1 MTTVEMPLI
10 LDNAMDEVSM
20 QVDLDDVDDLF
31 GDGVPLALPPRPPS
45 KRLHQ
50 RLDELRRT
58 GSCQGVAWSK
68 TGTIASIAPGGHSLE
83 LRYLCVDP
91 KTAQWGL
98 SDSTHFTPSTSFPG
112 GPITHL
118 TWSPTNTASEL
129 AVIDSVGRTS
139 IFNFSTNLN
148 RPSRVRGWDT
158 DPVDDLHAVVGTYW
172 LNLMPTHASKV
183 HPLYSLATKAGD
195 KYNYEPSFVPIS
207 GPYHPNPSRS
217 ALITVT
223 TRGLLKMFWYQANG
237 RLEETKIDLESVTS
251 ADDLITHASICSD
264 MKRAVLFVALMTQS
278 KQLRVVH
285 VKILWDGSKS
295 ESQQAQQQPPN
306 RPLNPSL
313 SVKHVA
319 VSTWLNGEQ
328 GSLLDS
334 AMPKVSLLEFLPTS
348 PNQATK
354 KMAAPVIIAVRSF
367 VPTLSS
373 PYNQEMQ
380 SSIDVWELQADS
392 QQNVHPAFEKL
403 GARRSSVGQP
413 NQDPLCL
420 RKLDSIVVDKVIIG
434 ITQVPLGKSLCFAY
448 NDGTVEYRDRFTLQ
462 PMYNEVNLDR
472 ITSLLEVGF
481 DQDGGSGCLQNA
493 LSPTTLSV
501 IQMDEA
507 GKLDWHSL
515 RYSQDTSV
523 PLSGGQLS
531 SVIAAMTMN
540 TAQSAYA
547 QINID
552 DLLAISRNFKGQP
565 GFSSQ
570 WMAEVVKL
578 SKIIVDYAEEVPHDH
593 LFRNNQLQLF
603 FSILNHIGW
612 NGTSQ
617 PRDFQSKLST
627 IALNLRNIV
636 ILITIAN
643 NNTHAAG
650 KGPTPMDDT
659 EVVSALAGC
668 CKWSIDLLSWL
679 CDSLF
684 CLEDDEEFM
693 AMLGE
698 SPPPFAKLTEYLH
711 KKNDVALHMIMC
723 SSIRGLL
730 NAVCRRMTLLD
741 NLSVMALK
749 YYESR
754 AGKDEPVV
762 TPGAPT
768 GAKGGSYGSPLH
780 QAYQRIQRHTSS
792 AMVKISDFDA
802 LLNTFATAVRSVYKT
817 SMEQLNKQQQQQ
829 QQQLN
834 SNNANAANKED
845 AGTRAR
851 ATAELTLLLGGPPPP
866 TFQEPLT
873 RLFKQDLLKLRD
885 TTDAARLFFADYT
898 LLEIDDEDPKAL
910 ERKRAGGR
918 YVDMFKRVEI
928 VKGVHGGSVTATRRN
943 GGADDGNGGAP
954 VQWRMC
960 VRCASVM
967 EDFGPV
973 HNRPNLA
980 FVLSQQRN
988 CSCGGRMVLLPLGEG
1003 GKGK

>member
-1 MTTVEMPLI
+1 MT
-10 LDNAMDEVSM
+10 
-20 QVDLDDVDDLF
+20 
-31 GDGVPLALPPRPPS
+31 
-45 KRLHQ
+45 
-50 RLDELRRT
+50 
-58 GSCQGVAWSK
+58 
-68 TGTIASIAPGGHSLE
+68 
-83 LRYLCVDP
+83 
-91 KTAQWGL
+91 
-98 SDSTHFTPSTSFPG
+98 
-112 GPITHL
+112 
-118 TWSPTNTASEL
+118 
-129 AVIDSVGRTS
+129 
-139 IFNFSTNLN
+139 
-148 RPSRVRGWDT
+148 
-158 DPVDDLHAVVGTYW
+158 
-172 LNLMPTHASKV
+172 
-183 HPLYSLATKAGD
+183 
-195 KYNYEPSFVPIS
+195 
-207 GPYHPNPSRS
+207 
-217 ALITVT
+217 
-223 TRGLLKMFWYQANG
+223 
-237 RLEETKIDLESVTS
+237 
-251 ADDLITHASICSD
+251 
-264 MKRAVLFVALMTQS
+264 
-278 KQLRVVH
+278 
-285 VKILWDGSKS
+285 
-295 ESQQAQQQPPN
+295 
-306 RPLNPSL
+306 
-313 SVKHVA
+313 
-319 VSTWLNGEQ
+319 
-328 GSLLDS
+328 
-334 AMPKVSLLEFLPTS
+334 
-348 PNQATK
+348 
-354 KMAAPVIIAVRSF
+354 
-367 VPTLSS
+367 
-373 PYNQEMQ
+373 
-380 SSIDVWELQADS
+380 
-392 QQNVHPAFEKL
+392 
-403 GARRSSVGQP
+403 
-413 NQDPLCL
+413 
-420 RKLDSIVVDKVIIG
+420 
-434 ITQVPLGKSLCFAY
+434 
-448 NDGTVEYRDRFTLQ
+448 
-462 PMYNEVNLDR
+462 
-472 ITSLLEVGF
+472 
-481 DQDGGSGCLQNA
+481 
-493 LSPTTLSV
+493 
-501 IQMDEA
+501 
-507 GKLDWHSL
+507 
-515 RYSQDTSV
+515 
-523 PLSGGQLS
+523 
-531 SVIAAMTMN
+531 
-540 TAQSAYA
+540 
-547 QINID
+547 
-552 DLLAISRNFKGQP
+552 
-565 GFSSQ
+565 
-570 WMAEVVKL
+570 EVVRL

-643 NNTHAAG
+643 NNTHAG

-693 AMLGE
+693 SILAE
-698 SPPPFAKLTEYLH
+698 SPPRLAKLNEFLH

-754 AGKDEPVV
+754 AGKDEPVA

-802 LLNTFATAVRSVYKT
+802 LLNTFATSIRSVYKT
-817 SMEQLNKQQQQQ
+817 SMEQLNKQQQQ
-829 QQQLN
+829 LN
-834 SNNANAANKED
+834 NNNANAANKED
-845 AGTRAR
+845 PGTRAR
-851 ATAELTLLLGGPPPP
+851 ANAELTLLLGGPPPP

-873 RLFKQDLLKLRD
+873 RLFKQDLPKLRD

-910 ERKRAGGR
+910 ERKRAAGR

-928 VKGVHGGSVTATRRN
+928 VKGAHSGSSGGT
-943 GGADDGNGGAP
+943 P

>member
-1 MTTVEMPLI
+1 MPLI
-10 LDNAMDEVSM
+10 LDNPMDEAAM

-50 RLDELRRT
+50 RLDELRRS
-58 GSCQGVAWSK
+58 GCCQGVAWSK
-68 TGTIASIAPGGHSLE
+68 TGTIASISPGGHSLE
-83 LRYLCVDP
+83 LRYLCADP

-98 SDSTHFTPSTSFPG
+98 SDATHFTPSTSFPG
-112 GPITHL
+112 GPIVHL
-118 TWSPTNTASEL
+118 TWSPTNTSSEL

-139 IFNFSTNLN
+139 IFNFATNLN

-158 DPVDDLHAVVGTYW
+158 DPVDDLHMVVGSYW

-183 HPLYSLATKAGD
+183 HPLYSPAVKVGD
-195 KYNYEPSFVPIS
+195 KYKYEPSFVPIS

-237 RLEETKIDLESVTS
+237 KLEETKIDLESVNS

-264 MKRAVLFVALMTQS
+264 MKTVLFVSLMTQS
-278 KQLRVVH
+278 KQLRVVQ
-285 VKILWDGSKS
+285 VKILWDGQRS
-295 ESQQAQQQPPN
+295 EGQQTQQQPN

-313 SVKHVA
+313 SVKHLA
-319 VSTWLNGEQ
+319 VTTWLSGEQ
-328 GSLLDS
+328 DSHLGS

-354 KMAAPVIIAVRSF
+354 KMAAPVIVAVRSF

-373 PYNQEMQ
+373 PYNQEIQ
-380 SSIDVWELQADS
+380 SSIDVWELQPDS
-392 QQNVHPAFEKL
+392 QQTVHPAFEKL
-403 GARRSSVGQP
+403 GTRRSSVGQP

-420 RKLDSIVVDKVIIG
+420 RKLDSIIVDKVVVG
-434 ITQVPLGKSLCFAY
+434 ITQVPLGRAICFAY
-448 NDGTVEYRDRFTLQ
+448 SDGTIEYRDRFTLQ

-472 ITSLLEVGF
+472 ITSMLEVGF
-481 DQDGGSGCLQNA
+481 TQEGESSCLQSA
-493 LSPTTLSV
+493 LSPTSLSV
-501 IQMDEA
+501 IQINEA
-507 GKLDWHSL
+507 GKLHWHSL
-515 RYSQDTSV
+515 RYGQDTSS
-523 PLSGGQLS
+523 PLTAGQLS
-531 SVIAAMTMN
+531 SVVAAMTMA

-552 DLLAISRNFKGQP
+552 DLLSIARHFKQQD

-570 WMAEVVKL
+570 WMTEMVHL

-603 FSILNHIGW
+603 FSILNHVGW
-612 NGTSQ
+612 NGTTQ
-617 PRDFQSKLST
+617 QRDFQSKLST

-643 NNTHAAG
+643 NNTHSG
-650 KGPTPMDDT
+650 RGPTPMDDT

-684 CLEDDEEFM
+684 CLLDDTKFM
-693 AMLGE
+693 ALLQA
-698 SPPPFAKLTEYLH
+698 SPPQFSQLTDYLH
-711 KKNDVALHMIMC
+711 QNNDVALHMIMC

-730 NAVCRRMTLLD
+730 NAVCRRINLLD

-754 AGKDEPVV
+754 AGKDEPAA

-780 QAYQRIQRHTSS
+780 MAYQRIQRHTSS
-792 AMVKISDFDA
+792 AMIKISDFDA
-802 LLNTFATAVRSVYKT
+802 LLTTFGTAIRTVYKA
-817 SMEQLNKQQQQQ
+817 SSEHMNKQQQQQ
-829 QQQLN
+829 NTSNGASGN
-834 SNNANAANKED
+834 SNPKDD
-845 AGTRAR
+845 AGARAR
-851 ATAELTLLLGGPPPP
+851 ATCELTLLLGGPPPP
-866 TFQEPLT
+866 SFQDILCK
-873 RLFKQDLLKLRD
+873 LFKQDLTNLRSQ
-885 TTDAARLFFADYT
+885 TDAARLFFADYS
-898 LLEIDDEDPKAL
+898 LLEIDDEPKAL
-910 ERKRAGGR
+910 ERKRARGAH
-918 YVDMFKRVEI
+918 VDMFKRVEI
-928 VKGVHGGSVTATRRN
+928 VKGVHGGSASRRAGSL
-943 GGADDGNGGAP
+943 GGDHESGAQQAP
-954 VQWRMC
+954 AQWRMC

-988 CSCGGRMVLLPLGEG
+988 CSCGGRMVLLPLTSGDG
-1003 GKGK
+1003 NRGK